1 MKNYQIATRGISF
14 DHFEDETVAVNLPR
28 GNYYSLRFTADFIFR
43 QLVFGSNAEKI
54 AGALTQLYDVEYE
67 DALKAATQFIDQL
80 LVEELLKET
89 EAEGKIDIIQ
99 SNEKKQFTFPVLEIF
114 DDMQEMLVLD
124 PVHDVDSTQGWPL
137 KK

>member
-1 MKNYQIATRGISF
+1 MKNYQIATRGVSF

-43 QLVFGSNAEKI
+43 RLVSVSNAEQL
-54 AGALTQLYDVEYE
+54 AEALTHAYVIDFEE
-67 DALKAATQFIDQL
+67 ALTVAERFIDRL
-80 LVEELLKET
+80 LEEELLKET
-89 EAEGKIDIIQ
+89 TEQAGIMTIQ
-99 SNEKKQFTFPVLEIF
+99 EVKKKEFTLPVLEVF

-124 PVHDVDSTQGWPL
+124 PVHDVDSTQGWPQ

>member
-43 QLVFGSNAEKI
+43 RLVNVSNAQQVAI
-54 AGALTQLYDVEYE
+54 ALTQAYTIELEE
-67 DALKAATQFIDQL
+67 ALTIAEQFIARL
-80 LVEELLKET
+80 LEEELLKET
-89 EAEGKIDIIQ
+89 PAEASVTVITET
-99 SNEKKQFTFPVLEIF
+99 EKKEFTLPVLEVF
-114 DDMQEMLVLD
+114 DDMQEMLMLD

>member
-43 QLVFGSNAEKI
+43 QLVSGNNAEKV
-54 AGALTQLYDVEYE
+54 AVALTLIYDVEYKE
-67 DALKAATQFIDQL
+67 ALKAANQFIDQL
-80 LVEELLKET
+80 LVEELLKEA
-89 EAEGKIDIIQ
+89 EAEGEIEIVQLD
-99 SNEKKQFTFPVLEIF
+99 EKKEFTFPVLEIF

>member
-43 QLVFGSNAEKI
+43 RLVSVSNAEQV
-54 AGALTQLYDVEYE
+54 ANALTQAYVIDFEEAQTVAER
-67 DALKAATQFIDQL
+67 FIARL
-80 LVEELLKET
+80 LEEELLKET
-89 EAEGKIDIIQ
+89 TTEASTTPIIET
-99 SNEKKQFTFPVLEIF
+99 EKKEFTQPVLEVF
-114 DDMQEMLVLD
+114 DDMQEMLMLD